1 MQLTNADRRVLL
13 DSFRTL
19 AADWGGEASDLIVW
33 ATGWTASLV
42 PTFGFERSLSRDV
55 FILCETLRTAAD
67 GEAGRLARGGLAY
80 LYRNNHVDPLSLGA
94 LGLLDDAFVAG
105 YAAHA
110 VREKTGDAVCYCPP
124 RLGPEEQARA
134 EEVFLSLLDR
144 SPDEDDV
151 LPDLARIAL
160 GKLGHL
166 LESGL
171 FRRLRTNVHFLSH
184 VLADAG
190 RSADHRQIAR
200 AALHYVA
207 AEEDAI
213 PDSLGL
219 IGFLDDYFIADL
231 AVGLIDAK
239 QAPWMNLIDAV
250 VGAWPFLN
258 MVTFGGGGQGVA
270 ASEFLMVNSALT
282 CPTLRGA
289 ESHAL
294 THLVLPR
301 TGPLP
306 LLLGFFAALGELFAA
321 RGCQGTAASF
331 EVGQK
336 VLVDGRGGAYTFEGC
351 QTIDGKLVFGVGK
364 TRKERG
370 ETLRSIQWLPIE
382 QLSRLVPADAGR
394 SVRGRLAVADMRA
407 EPLGALDFLFLAAE
421 PVAVPSNVPQ
431 IVVVTP
437 VGQARRHAESVSLF
451 EQPLC
456 DTLPMGNLTTA
467 GDVCPWSGQFGSI
480 RPTVLV
486 VPDLDRACEYVED
499 EGSRVA
505 LVVVDASGHNAG
517 RLASL
522 SRIQGLGVRVLVA
535 VAQADADSVLGD
547 DADSLVWEWDR
558 TDFESVYVEPAPE
571 SPNADPVRAYER
583 EVVRAV
589 SAGVEIVSVSCSEV
603 DEAFR
608 TVTALKQLT
617 EARGEDVP
625 QELGDALGRSFAVL
639 TRLLR
644 CPFHLASHSRL
655 RADLSAKL
663 DALSICRTA
672 CVYLSGEEQ
681 DAVADAEGRLRALFS
696 VLQHENPKKKALDA
710 LRATHPDLVVVCG
723 DTDLLDGADEVPA
736 TALDTVLSPSSG
748 DRELGYTVAGWF
760 GRGTMTRLLRPPFAS
775 PLFLLLYGPEAA
787 WQRSFVRRVREG
799 SAARRVRTARGRLF
813 PGVGKWPDPL
823 NGDPVGVEDA
833 TPAAE
838 TPDAVETY
846 VMAER
851 RKLLTSMATP
861 SHGEEAVDARL
872 FTFDGGYAFLADD
885 YQAKIATHLM
895 GEAADG
901 EDAELQVV
909 PARRLRRGD
918 VLLFLRGSGR
928 DVIRQV
934 ADQLLAMGER
944 ERAGLWRRVLLK
956 YRRESDCTVEVV
968 WRRLREHG
976 CPLSLAAIENWFV
989 DENMIS
995 PANVDREVGA
1005 ILAVT
1010 QDADLRDAL
1019 DGCRQA
1025 ISRVRGAHLKASHQ
1039 LAKRVIERAVAGLKA
1054 ADHAGGAVDL
1064 GEGIVLVRVTE
1075 IDDTPVRVRAS
1086 AANRLVE
1093 ES

>member
-13 DSFRTL
+13 DSFCSL
-19 AADWGGEASDLIVW
+19 ATDWGGANSDLIVW
-33 ATGWTASLV
+33 ATEWTATLA
-42 PTFGFERSLSRDV
+42 PTFGFERNLSRDV
-55 FILCETLRTAAD
+55 FALCETLRTVD

-80 LYRNNHVDPLSLGA
+80 LYRNNHVDPLPLGA

-110 VREKTGDAVCYCPP
+110 VRERTGDALCYCPP
-124 RLGPEEQARA
+124 RLGREEQARA
-134 EEVFLSLLDR
+134 EEMFLGLLDR
-144 SPDEDDV
+144 SADEDDV

-213 PDSLGL
+213 PGSLGL
-219 IGFLDDYFIADL
+219 IGFLDDYFVADL
-231 AVGLIDAK
+231 AVGLIDAG
-239 QAPWMNLIDAV
+239 QCPWVDLIDAV
-250 VGAWPFLN
+250 VGKWPFLN
-258 MVTFGGGGQGVA
+258 MVTFGGGGRGVA
-270 ASEFLMVNSALT
+270 ASEFLMVNSALM
-282 CPTLRGA
+282 CPALRGS
-289 ESHAL
+289 EPHAL
-294 THLVLPR
+294 THLVVPR

-306 LLLGFFAALGELFAA
+306 LLLGFFAALGELLAA
-321 RGCQGTAASF
+321 RGREGTAASF

-370 ETLRSIQWLPIE
+370 ELLRSIQWLPVE
-382 QLSRLVPADAGR
+382 QLSRLMPADADR
-394 SVRGRLAVADMRA
+394 SVRGRLAVADLRA
-407 EPLGALDFLFLAAE
+407 QPLGAIDLLFLAAE
-421 PVAVPSNVPQ
+421 PVAVPADMPQ
-431 IVVVTP
+431 VVVVTP
-437 VGQARRHAESVSLF
+437 AGFARRNAESVTLF
-451 EQPLC
+451 GQQLC
-456 DTLPMGNLTTA
+456 DALPIGNLTAA
-467 GDVCPWSGQFGSI
+467 GEVCPWSGQFGSS
-480 RPTVLV
+480 RPAMLV
-486 VPDLDRACEYVED
+486 IPDLDRACEYIED
-499 EGSRVA
+499 GGERVA

-535 VAQADADSVLGD
+535 VAQADADGVLED
-547 DADSLVWEWDR
+547 DPDSLVWEWGR
-558 TDFESVYVEPAPE
+558 SDFETVYVEPGPATPD
-571 SPNADPVRAYER
+571 ADLVRVYEQ
-583 EVVRAV
+583 EVVRGV
-589 SAGVEIVSVSCSEV
+589 SAGVEVVSVPCPEV

-608 TVTALKQLT
+608 SVTALKRLA

-625 QELGDALGRSFAVL
+625 QQLDDALGRSFSVL
-639 TRLLR
+639 TRLQR
-644 CPFHLASHSRL
+644 CPFRLAAHPRL
-655 RADLSAKL
+655 AADLSAKL
-663 DALSICRTA
+663 DAITAGRSA
-672 CVYLSGEEQ
+672 CVFLSGQER
-681 DAVADAEGRLRALFS
+681 DVVSDAERRLRALFH
-696 VLQHENPKKKALDA
+696 VLSHANPKEDA
-710 LRATHPDLVVVCG
+710 LAAHPGLAVACG
-723 DTDLLDGADEVPA
+723 DVDLLDGAEGLKAATLD
-736 TALDTVLSPSSG
+736 TALNSLHADRASG
-748 DRELGYTVAGWF
+748 YAVAGWF

-775 PLFLLLYGPEAA
+775 PLFLLLYGPEVA
-787 WQRSFVRRVREG
+787 WQKSFARRVQQG

-813 PGVGKWPDPL
+813 PGVGKWPEPL
-823 NGDPVGVEDA
+823 AGDSVGVEDA

-846 VMAER
+846 VMAKR
-851 RKLLTSMATP
+851 RKRLTLLASP
-861 SHGEEAVDARL
+861 LQGEDAVAARL
-872 FTFDGGYAFLADD
+872 VTFDGGYAFLTDD
-885 YQAKIATHLM
+885 YRAKLATHLM
-895 GEAADG
+895 GEAVDG

-918 VLLFLRGSGR
+918 VLLFLRGSDR

-934 ADQLLAMGER
+934 ADQLLPAGER
-944 ERAGLWRRVLLK
+944 ERAGMWRRALLK
-956 YRRESDCTVEVV
+956 HREQRDCSVEAV
-968 WRRLREHG
+968 WRRLRDNG
-976 CPLSLAAIENWFV
+976 CPLSLAAVENWFV
-989 DENMIS
+989 DEGMIS

-1010 QDADLRDAL
+1010 QDTGLRDGL
-1019 DGCRQA
+1019 DSCRSA
-1025 ISRVRGAHLKASHQ
+1025 ISRVRGAHVKASHQ

-1075 IDDTPVRVRAS
+1075 IDDTPVRVRAA
-1086 AANRLVE
+1086 AANQLVE
-1093 ES
+1093 ESQWPA